1 MDSVI
6 HLSNNWAQKYKRVRA
21 NLMLGVTL
29 QCTNTPYGFYGFCYR
44 HEEIWK
50 CATGFFPKVLCARP
64 FSRCKHFFSRI
75 GSTNPGADKKR
86 TRCISIITW
95 WWLFLPSLCLFVYL
109 FFVLNRQLCY
119 MFQCLHNQHALHRS
133 VLNCDNE
140 MCALKTILS
149 KSERITL
156 QSLWVRL
163 EVTIIHKPRIQ
174 NRILPPDLLS
184 VKRSPPSTNLP
195 LKKNLEKSQFH
206 KWN

>member
-1 MDSVI
+1 
-6 HLSNNWAQKYKRVRA
+6 
-21 NLMLGVTL
+21 MLGVTL
-29 QCTNTPYGFYGFCYR
+29 QCTNIPSGVGG
-44 HEEIWK
+44 E
-50 CATGFFPKVLCARP
+50 VLLRTRGNLKMRDRFVSPSPLRAPCFALQT
-64 FSRCKHFFSRI
+64 CFSRI

-86 TRCISIITW
+86 TRCTSIITW
-95 WWLFLPSLCLFVYL
+95 WWLFLSSLCLFIY

-119 MFQCLHNQHALHRS
+119 IFQCLHNQHALHRS

-149 KSERITL
+149 KSERNTL

-174 NRILPPDLLS
+174 NRLLPPDLLS
-184 VKRSPPSTNLP
+184 VKRSPPSTNLL

-206 KWN
+206 KWTAKACFK